1 VHDAE
6 ESLRQALDQQPHQ
19 PPLLPSLIDESFD
32 AAPAA
37 PPPRRTLRERARG
50 WWAART
56 STPAKRARTM
66 KRVRIAG
73 VLLLV
78 GASVGAYFALR
89 PRPMPDYENDP
100 LDEIFDYTL
109 LSDEFNRL
117 PVEKRIELVSSII
130 GRLKNM
136 GSGDSAMLAA
146 FAAGIMGSA
155 REQLE
160 QNASKLAIDLWDKYA
175 DDYAKMKGE
184 DRGAY
189 LDKTFVEFQ
198 KTMELMGGQPRD
210 ISDEERLK
218 EGQRQ
223 AKRDQER
230 MSDPKRGPSARQM
243 AQMFVFMD
251 RQVGVHAAGN
261 ERARGAQLMRD
272 MTRRLRGQDP
282 VTGKPINGGG

>member
-1 VHDAE
+1 M
-6 ESLRQALDQQPHQ
+6 DQTSSQHANQ
-19 PPLLPSLIDESFD
+19 LPSLIDESFA
-32 AAPAA
+32 AAPA
-37 PPPRRTLRERARG
+37 PVKRRRSPRAVLND
-50 WWAART
+50 WWASRT
-56 STPAKRARTM
+56 STPEKRTRTM

-78 GASVGAYFALR
+78 GASAGAYFALR
-89 PRPMPDYENDP
+89 PRPMPDYDKDP
-100 LDEIFDYTL
+100 LDEVFDYTL

-117 PVEKRIELVSSII
+117 PVEKRVELVGSII

-160 QNASKLAIDLWDKYA
+160 ANASKLAIDLWDKYA
-175 DDYAKMKGE
+175 DDYAKMKGQ
-184 DRGAY
+184 DREAY

-230 MSDPKRGPSARQM
+230 MSDPKRGPNPRQM

-282 VTGKPINGGG
+282 TTGKPANPGGG

>member
-1 VHDAE
+1 
-6 ESLRQALDQQPHQ
+6 
-19 PPLLPSLIDESFD
+19 
-32 AAPAA
+32 
-37 PPPRRTLRERARG
+37 
-50 WWAART
+50 
-56 STPAKRARTM
+56 M

-198 KTMELMGGQPRD
+198 KTMELMGGQPPRHLRRGA
-210 ISDEERLK
+210 SQGGSAPGQARPGAHERSQARA
-218 EGQRQ
+218 QRQ
-223 AKRDQER
+223 AD
-230 MSDPKRGPSARQM
+230 GPDVRLHGSSGGRP
-243 AQMFVFMD
+243 
-251 RQVGVHAAGN
+251 RRW
-261 ERARGAQLMRD
+261 ERACPRRPAHARHDPQAPRPGPRDGQAHQRRRMIRRFRGRTPA
-272 MTRRLRGQDP
+272 TWP
-282 VTGKPINGGG
+282 VSGPRCRAWPAC